1 MKDREKYREKNSG
14 KDRRKETIAI
24 TVLRA
29 LLTAVTAAY
38 LCWIFSNSVKTAPES
53 SAASEKVLAA
63 VQSVADKVLG
73 EGKLNVSM
81 YFIRKAAHFSEFALF
96 AFLAFFTCYSYVF
109 KKPHAAAVSM
119 ASAAA
124 LALICGGAD
133 EIIQIF
139 SEGRGPAVF
148 DAMIDFSGGVAGAFC
163 ALLILLIAKSIAK
176 KRRKKRD
183 RRNIPGENTSAPQNE
198 EERQQS

>member
-1 MKDREKYREKNSG
+1 MKNREKDSG

-53 SAASEKVLAA
+53 SAASEKVLAV
-63 VQSVADKVLG
+63 VQSLADKVLG

-96 AFLAFFTCYSYVF
+96 AFLSFFTLYSYVF

-139 SEGRGPAVF
+139 SEGRGPAAF
-148 DAMIDFSGGVAGAFC
+148 DVMIDFSGGVAGAFC
-163 ALLILLIAKSIAK
+163 ALLILLIAKCIAK

-183 RRNIPGENTSAPQNE
+183 RRNILGENASAPQNE
-198 EERQQS
+198 EERQQP